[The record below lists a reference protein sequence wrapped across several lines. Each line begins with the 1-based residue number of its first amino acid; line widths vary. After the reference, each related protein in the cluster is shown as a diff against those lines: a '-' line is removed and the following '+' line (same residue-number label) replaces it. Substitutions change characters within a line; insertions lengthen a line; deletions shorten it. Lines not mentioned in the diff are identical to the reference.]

1 MALEGTLSDF
11 SLPDI
16 FQLISLQRK
25 SGVLTLTGKDD
36 VVAVF
41 FKDGNIL
48 AADSQQERIEHRLG
62 YYLVRAKLLSDEQL
76 KKALD
81 IQKETLQRLG
91 NILLSYNFITK
102 EELQKTLQLVITQKI
117 YKLFRWRDG
126 EYHFDPDAP
135 VEFKDDYFTPLPA
148 QGILMEA
155 VRMID
160 EWPMLEE
167 KVPNL
172 NIIYRKTGKSLE
184 KDKAEG
190 KSLTADDL
198 FGDNDDFSDL
208 FNSTKNMRT
217 EDQKLEG
224 EEERVFRFIDGKRT
238 VKDLVLDA
246 QMTDFDVCH
255 ALVYI
260 LEKGLIEPLEQFRID
275 HKAQW
280 VDSRRSVEV
289 KFPLGKILL
298 PIMITAILVSLV
310 MMNFMP
316 LNILVPYPQNKNQI
330 INTYNEGISLN
341 KIKRIASAVEIF
353 YFSTHRYPSSLKDL
367 VDDNFIEKETLFDPW
382 GHPYSFKISENAY
395 MLTGRDH
402 KGSDTI
408 IYQDVLINY

>member
-36 VVAVF
+36 VVTVF

-62 YYLVRAKLLSDEQL
+62 YYLVRAKLISEEQL

-126 EYHFDPDAP
+126 GYHFDPDAP

-160 EWPMLEE
+160 EWPMLE
-167 KVPNL
+167 KKIPNL

-184 KDKAEG
+184 KDKVEG
-190 KSLTADDL
+190 KNLTADDL

-208 FNSTKNMRT
+208 FNATKT
-217 EDQKLEG
+217 AKVDDQNLEG
-224 EEERVFRFIDGKRT
+224 EEERVFRFVDGKRT
-238 VKDLVLDA
+238 VKDLTLDA
-246 QMTDFDVCH
+246 QMTDFDACH
-255 ALVYI
+255 ALVSI
-260 LEKGLIEPLEQFRID
+260 MERGLIEPLEQFRID

-280 VDSRRSVEV
+280 VDSRRKAEV
-289 KFPLGKILL
+289 HFPLGKILL
-298 PIMITAILVSLV
+298 PVMIAAAMISFI

-316 LNILVPYPQNKNQI
+316 MNVLIPLDQNKNQI
-330 INTYNEGISLN
+330 MNTYREKLSFNN
-341 KIKRIASAVEIF
+341 IKRIAFGVEKY
-353 YFSTHRYPSSLKDL
+353 YFSEHRYPTSLKDL
-367 VDDNFIEKETLFDPW
+367 VDEGILVKESLTDPW
-382 GHPYSFKISENAY
+382 GNPYSFKISENAF
-395 MLTGRDH
+395 MIIGRDH
-402 KGSDTI
+402 KGSDSI
-408 IYQDVLINY
+408 IYQDSLINF

>member
-25 SGVLTLTGKDD
+25 SGVLTLKGKDD
-36 VVAVF
+36 IVTVF
-41 FKDGNIL
+41 FKEGNIL
-48 AADSQQERIEHRLG
+48 ASDSQQERIEHRLG

-102 EELQKTLQLVITQKI
+102 QELQKTLQLVITQKI

-135 VEFKDDYFTPLPA
+135 VEFKDDYFTPIPA

-160 EWPMLEE
+160 EWPLLER

-208 FNSTKNMRT
+208 FSATKNMKT
-217 EDQKLEG
+217 EDQNLEE

-238 VKDLVLDA
+238 IKDIVFDA
-246 QMTDFDVCH
+246 QMTDFDACH
-255 ALVYI
+255 ALVSI
-260 LEKGLIEPLEQFRID
+260 LDKGLIEPLEQFRID

-280 VDSRRSVEV
+280 VSSRTKVDV
-289 KFPLGKILL
+289 KFPLGKVFL
-298 PIMITAILVSLV
+298 PVMIAAMFVSIV
-310 MMNFMP
+310 MMNFIS
-316 LNILVPYPQNKNQI
+316 LNILVPYRQNKNQI
-330 INTYNEGISLN
+330 CNSYNESLSFN

-353 YFSTHRYPSSLKDL
+353 YYSTHRYPLNLKDL
-367 VDDNFIEKETLFDPW
+367 VDEGLLQEKTLLDPW
-382 GHPYSFKISENAY
+382 GNPYSFKISENAY
-395 MLTGRDH
+395 MLTGRDY

-408 IYQDVLINY
+408 IYQDTLINY

>member
-25 SGVLTLTGKDD
+25 SGVLTLKGKDD
-36 VVAVF
+36 IVTVF

-126 EYHFDPDAP
+126 EYHFDPDSP
-135 VEFKDDYFTPLPA
+135 VEFKDDYFSPIPA

-160 EWPMLEE
+160 EWPLIER
-167 KVPNL
+167 KIPNT
-172 NIIYRKTGKSLE
+172 NIIFKKTGKSLQ

-208 FNSTKNMRT
+208 FSATKSEKV
-217 EDQKLEG
+217 EDENLEA
-224 EEERVFRFIDGKRT
+224 EDERVFRFIDGRRT
-238 VKDLVLDA
+238 IKDIMFDA

-255 ALVYI
+255 ALNSI
-260 LEKGLIEPLEQFRID
+260 LEKGLIEPLEQFKID

-280 VDSRRSVEV
+280 IDSRKKVEV
-289 KFPLGKILL
+289 KFPLGKVLL
-298 PIMITAILVSLV
+298 PIMIAAMILSLV
-310 MMNFMP
+310 MMNFVP
-316 LNILVPYPQNKNQI
+316 LNLFVPYHQNKSKIEYQYQEN
-330 INTYNEGISLN
+330 ISMN
-341 KIKRIASAVEIF
+341 KIKRIVLAIEQ
-353 YFSTHRYPSSLKDL
+353 YHLSTSSFPNNVKDL
-367 VDDNFIEKETLFDPW
+367 VNEGLLNNEAVIDPW
-382 GHPYSFKISENAY
+382 GNEYYIKKTGNSYSILGK
-395 MLTGRDH
+395 DH
-402 KGSDTI
+402 KGSETL
-408 IYQDVLINY
+408 IYQGSINN

>member
-25 SGVLTLTGKDD
+25 SGVLTLRGKDD
-36 VVAVF
+36 TVTVF

-62 YYLVRAKLLSDEQL
+62 YYLLRSKLLSDEQL

-91 NILLSYNFITK
+91 NILLAYNFITK

-135 VEFKDDYFTPLPA
+135 VEFKDDYFTPIPA

-160 EWPMLEE
+160 EWPLLER
-167 KVPNL
+167 KVPSL
-172 NIIYRKTGKSLE
+172 NIIYRKTGKSLQ
-184 KDKAEG
+184 KDKIEG
-190 KSLTADDL
+190 KNLTADDL

-208 FNSTKNMRT
+208 FSGTKIDKT
-217 EDQKLEG
+217 DGDLEA
-224 EEERVFRFIDGKRT
+224 EEERVFRFVDGKRT
-238 VKDLVLDA
+238 VKDIMLDA

-255 ALVYI
+255 ALSSV
-260 LEKGLIEPLEQFRID
+260 LEKGMIEPLDQFKID

-280 VDSRRSVEV
+280 VDSRKKVET
-289 KFPLGKILL
+289 KFPLAKVLL
-298 PIMITAILVSLV
+298 PIMISAMILSIV
-310 MMNFMP
+310 MMNFIS
-316 LNILVPYPQNKNQI
+316 LNLIVPSYQDKNDI
-330 INTYNEGISLN
+330 INSNRESISLN
-341 KIKRIASAVEIF
+341 KIKRIASAIEQ
-353 YFSTHRYPSSLKDL
+353 YRLTTGNNPTQLNDL
-367 VDDNFIEKETLFDPW
+367 INEGLISEKALIDPW
-382 GHPYSFKISENAY
+382 GNQYSFKIDKNTFMIS
-395 MLTGRDH
+395 GRDH
-402 KGSDTI
+402 KGSDTL
-408 IYQDVLINY
+408 IYQANTNTF

>member
-25 SGVLTLTGKDD
+25 SGVLTLKGKEDI
-36 VVAVF
+36 VTVF

-62 YYLVRAKLLSDEQL
+62 YYLVRAKLLTDEQL

-91 NILLSYNFITK
+91 NILLSYNFIAK
-102 EELQKTLQLVITQKI
+102 EDLQKTLQLVITQKI

-135 VEFKDDYFTPLPA
+135 VEFRDDYFTPIPA

-160 EWPMLEE
+160 EWPLLEK

-208 FNSTKNMRT
+208 FNATKNMRT
-217 EDQKLEG
+217 ENQNLEE

-238 VKDLVLDA
+238 VRDIVPDA
-246 QMTDFDVCH
+246 QMTDFDACH
-255 ALVYI
+255 ALVSI
-260 LEKGLIEPLEQFRID
+260 LDKGLIEPLEQFRID

-280 VDSRRSVEV
+280 VDSRKIVDV

-298 PIMITAILVSLV
+298 PVMITAMVVSIV
-310 MMNFMP
+310 MMNFMS
-316 LNILVPYPQNKNQI
+316 LNILVPYQQNRNQI
-330 INTYNEGISLN
+330 CNSYNERLSLN
-341 KIKRIASAVEIF
+341 QIKRIASAVEMF
-353 YFSTHRYPSSLKDL
+353 YFSTRRYPLNLKDL
-367 VDDNFIEKETLFDPW
+367 VDEGLVKEDTLLDPW
-382 GHPYSFKISENAY
+382 GNPYSFKISENAY

-408 IYQDVLINY
+408 IYQDTLINY